1 MILVAL
7 GANLPSVA
15 YGPPRETLEAVL
27 RLLEAAGLEVLAR
40 SPWYAS
46 APVPPAD
53 QPPYVN
59 GVVRLGSE
67 LDPGALLTR
76 LHAIEAEVGRVR
88 GLANA
93 ARPVDLDLL
102 DYEGRV
108 SAPGAW
114 PVLPHPR
121 LRQRAFVLLPL
132 ADVAPAWRHPAGGQ
146 SLAELMA
153 ALPPDQSCRRLA

>member
-27 RLLEAAGLEVLAR
+27 RLLGASGLQVLAR
-40 SPWYAS
+40 SHWYAS

-59 GVVRLGSE
+59 GVVSLGTSLPAGE
-67 LDPGALLTR
+67 LLSR
-76 LHAIEAEVGRVR
+76 LHAIEADVGRVR

-102 DYEGRV
+102 DYDGQI
-108 SAPGAW
+108 SPAAAW
-114 PVLPHPR
+114 PQLPHPR
-121 LRQRAFVLLPL
+121 LHQRAFVLLPL
-132 ADVAPAWRHPAGGQ
+132 ADVAPGWRHPVTGQ
-146 SLAELMA
+146 NLAEMMV
-153 ALPPDQSCRRLA
+153 ALPADQTCCRLA